1 VTGSA
6 PQVIVL
12 GPPGAGKGTQAAR
25 IADHFGLVRIN
36 PGQILRSEMSADP
49 AAAQHIRSV
58 MAAGELL
65 PEELIDRIVS
75 ERLKRL
81 APNQGFV
88 LDGYPRSASEAE
100 ALRQTLSR
108 LDRLDPRPI
117 LVSLEVP
124 HDELVRRLRRRRELE
139 GRADDAEEA
148 IARRLEIH
156 DEHAGAVM
164 RALDGW
170 VDVVRIDGNRPVD
183 AVTDEIIG
191 ILSARLASGR
201 SGIRSQ
207 SAPG

>member
-1 VTGSA
+1 VTRSA

-25 IADHFGLVRIN
+25 IADRFGLVHIN
-36 PGQILRSEMSADP
+36 PGQILRCELSVDP
-49 AAAQHIRSV
+49 AAAGQIRSV
-58 MAAGELL
+58 MAAGQLL

-75 ERLKRL
+75 ERLNAL

-88 LDGYPRSASEAE
+88 LDGYPRTASEAE
-100 ALRQTLSR
+100 ALRQTLAR
-108 LDRLDPRPI
+108 LDRLDPPPI
-117 LVSLEVP
+117 LVWLEVP

-156 DEHAGAVM
+156 DEHAGEVM
-164 RALDGW
+164 RAVDGW
-170 VDVVRIDGNRPVD
+170 VDVVPIDGNRPVD

-191 ILSARLASGR
+191 ILSARLASGS
-201 SGIRSQ
+201 SGIRAQ
-207 SAPG
+207 GAPG